1 MQNMYKL
8 HKTSK
13 SSLTLSEVG
22 GFGFPECANILPN
35 GHTIIFFAY
44 FMYQKQVLMTYVH
57 CRVH

>member
-35 GHTIIFFAY
+35 GHTIFVSNILCIKTKY
-44 FMYQKQVLMTYVH
+44 
-57 CRVH
+57 